1 MARTGTCLCGEVRYR
16 VEGEIGPA
24 VACHC
29 QYCRRG
35 HGAPF
40 SLVALVSRSQFVW
53 LEGEE
58 HVRRFHTPGGGTRE
72 FCSLCGTRFFNGPRI
87 APEMI
92 SLVLA
97 SFDEEWT
104 QSPVA
109 HVNVETKAPWY
120 EIRDG
125 APQHP
130 RLPNLP
136 FDPEEGRPTD
146 QN

>member
-16 VEGEIGPA
+16 VDGEIGPP

-40 SLVALVSRSQFVW
+40 SLIALVSRSQFVW

-58 HVRRFHTPGGGTRE
+58 HVRRFDTPGGGTRE

-87 APEMI
+87 APESI

-97 SFDEEWT
+97 TFDEEWT
-104 QSPVA
+104 QAPVA
-109 HVNVETKAPWY
+109 HVNVGTKAPWHV
-120 EIRDG
+120 IADG
-125 APQHP
+125 APQYP
-130 RLPNLP
+130 RLPPLP
-136 FDPEEGRPTD
+136 FDPDSEPSDSRG
-146 QN
+146 

>member
-16 VEGEIGPA
+16 VDGEIGPP

-40 SLVALVSRSQFVW
+40 SLVALVLRSQFVW

-58 HVRRFHTPGGGTRE
+58 HVRRFDTPGGGRRE

-87 APEMI
+87 APDSI

-104 QSPVA
+104 QAPVA
-109 HVNVETKAPWY
+109 HVNVETKAPWHVIAD
-120 EIRDG
+120 E
-125 APQHP
+125 APQYP
-130 RLPNLP
+130 RLPRLP
-136 FDPEEGRPTD
+136 FDPDSKPSDSRD
-146 QN
+146 